1 MATNSNTLVN
11 LIYKS
16 RNTLLEL
23 LKQQGFD
30 IESYSNFSINEVHI
44 MVGNKQLDM
53 LLNVDP
59 ERENEIGMSSKS
71 VYVKYH
77 LAKTL
82 RHPNIYEYIDD
93 IIHAEET
100 IKPNDTL
107 IIVLKEEPNETLIK
121 EINTIWAQSRIFV
134 ILYNINRLQFNPL
147 KHKLVPPHRIMTETE
162 DIEMRK
168 KYNISNDSELPEI
181 SRFDPIAQAIGL
193 KPGQVCEIIRPSKTA
208 IETKYYRLCQ

>member
-193 KPGQVCEIIRPSKTA
+193 KPGQVCEITRPSKTA

>member
-23 LKQQGFD
+23 LKQQGFAID
-30 IESYSNFSINEVHI
+30 SYSNFSINEVHI

-59 ERENEIGMSSKS
+59 ERENEIGMTSKS

-107 IIVLKEEPNETLIK
+107 IIVLKEEPNDTLVNVVK
-121 EINTIWAQSRIFV
+121 HIWAQSKIFV

-147 KHKLVPPHRIMTETE
+147 KHKLVPSHRIMTEME
-162 DIEMRK
+162 DEEMRK

-181 SRFDPIAQAIGL
+181 SRFDPIAQAIGM

-208 IETKYYRLCQ
+208 IDAKFYRLCK

>member
-1 MATNSNTLVN
+1 
-11 LIYKS
+11 
-16 RNTLLEL
+16 
-23 LKQQGFD
+23 
-30 IESYSNFSINEVHI
+30 
-44 MVGNKQLDM
+44 M

-59 ERENEIGMSSKS
+59 EENEIGMSSK

-168 KYNISNDSELPEI
+168 KYNISNDN
-181 SRFDPIAQAIGL
+181 
-193 KPGQVCEIIRPSKTA
+193 
-208 IETKYYRLCQ
+208 